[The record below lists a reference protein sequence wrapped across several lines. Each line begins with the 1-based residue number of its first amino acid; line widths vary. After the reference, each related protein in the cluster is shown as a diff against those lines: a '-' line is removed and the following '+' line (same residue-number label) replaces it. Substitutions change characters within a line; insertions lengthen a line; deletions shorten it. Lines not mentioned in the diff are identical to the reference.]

1 MSTQLRIEYPGAL
14 ARPGRRTARRP
25 GPVARRANS
34 AVRRTEDPTHR
45 ARFPTRTAR
54 YAHTRVSS
62 CEPFARV
69 QAAFVAVPSAPAR
82 TPPRT
87 HHALSIGE

>member
-14 ARPGRRTARRP
+14 ARPVRRTARRP
-25 GPVARRANS
+25 DPVARRANS

-54 YAHTRVSS
+54 YARLLVRTVR
-62 CEPFARV
+62 AR
-69 QAAFVAVPSAPAR
+69 AGRFVAVPSAPAR